1 MADKNLDGVR
11 VAILATNGYEEPE
24 LLKPKAALEE
34 AGAKVTVI
42 APEAGE
48 IYGMNHHDKAGT
60 TKVDMK
66 LKEAKAAD
74 FDGVLLPGGAA
85 NADALRVFKEA
96 QAFVREIDEAGKPIA
111 VICHGPW
118 LLVEADVIRHRNVTS
133 WPSLKTDIANA
144 GGCWADEQV
153 RVDSGLV
160 TSRKPDDIPAFSA
173 RLIEEIAEGVY
184 FLVSERAAFM
194 TGACLVMDG
203 GWTVV

>member
-1 MADKNLDGVR
+1 MADRNLEGVR

-48 IYGMNHHDKAGT
+48 IYGMKHHDKAGT
-60 TKVDMK
+60 TKVDMT
-66 LKEAKAAD
+66 LKEATAAD

-118 LLVEADVIRHRNVTS
+118 LLVSAGLMKGRKITS
-133 WPSLKTDIANA
+133 WPTVRDDIQNA
-144 GGCWADEQV
+144 GGSWEDREV
-153 RVDSGLV
+153 LRDNNWIS
-160 TSRKPDDIPAFSA
+160 SRKPDDIPAFNREMIKA
-173 RLIEEIAEGVY
+173 
-184 FLVSERAAFM
+184 FSEKAGTKQKVA
-194 TGACLVMDG
+194 
-203 GWTVV
+203 